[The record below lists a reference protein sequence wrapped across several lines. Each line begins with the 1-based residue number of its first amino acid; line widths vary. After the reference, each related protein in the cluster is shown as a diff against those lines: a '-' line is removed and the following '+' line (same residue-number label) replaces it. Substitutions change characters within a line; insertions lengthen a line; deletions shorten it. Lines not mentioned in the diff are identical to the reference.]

1 MKSFFLLLSLTW
13 LGTSFAQG
21 PEHFLFTSNSSI
33 RITDPICKKMAEE
46 TKTEIQEQIKRL
58 NKKQKS
64 GDINLKKMQLEQQS
78 YFEAIQTIGNDPEIN
93 FAPYSL
99 ADVVIKTY
107 RQTIEDPIY
116 LSLQKVTLKAIGAA
130 TLEISIND
138 IQVSSS
144 ESAMDVV
151 VKSLRNPGTPAQ
163 TIHFSCPTGRLLLD
177 NGDSGRLAWL
187 SFWGEFFQEVKA
199 MEQLE
204 KVIMQ
209 VDPTLVSADE
219 RDRQTDELLS
229 KLGLTTKEYL
239 SKGTEQARKLLKDIP
254 YHIPFNQIIGVLIS
268 KDEQKI
274 SLLSGASEREIQYDE
289 ELEEEISYLELTS
302 IKWNFEKKDGH
313 WHIYYSNDYT
323 TDSLSAIRSF
333 YKAGIGSDKRFLE
346 ENWVNKNEAENLS
359 ELFYHIELVHEV
371 ASVET
376 ETLVR
381 SEIQPKLTKLF
392 SEENSP
398 YEYFCQRISQ
408 QTTANWDEQYTEK
421 FIFKDVLIS
430 NPEKTAFIFPVILNV
445 KGDQNDLEYYSPNE
459 EFKFYVLLKNTDG
472 SYRMYD
478 WYYFKPLSYWSNYSL
493 LRCAETHLKHIS
505 NFTEDQEIIN
515 DPKFWDN
522 YIFKRGNRG
531 FEYLMPVVMSNE
543 SIVISKSEFDA
554 QVQDCID
561 ILSEYDVVDLY
572 EHQLK
577 QIIRCINTI
586 QKGSLSGAQ
595 NLKLITLS
603 QELHFQKRLNKIQ
616 KADGNYYPALNVEL
630 GIPFKESSYYQI
642 R

>member
-21 PEHFLFTSNSSI
+21 PEHFLVTSNSSI
-33 RITDPICKKMAEE
+33 RITDPICQKMVEE
-46 TKTEIQEQIKRL
+46 SKTEIQEEIKRL

-64 GDINLKKMQLEQQS
+64 GDINLKKMRLEQQS
-78 YFEAIQTIGNDPEIN
+78 YFEAIQTIGKDPENN

-99 ADVVIKTY
+99 ADAVIRTY
-107 RQTIEDPIY
+107 RQAIEDPIY
-116 LSLQKVTLKAIGAA
+116 LSLQKVTLKELGAV
-130 TLEISIND
+130 TLEISINN

-144 ESAMDVV
+144 ESSMDIV
-151 VKSLRNPGTPAQ
+151 VKSLKNPGAPAQ
-163 TIHFSCPTGRLLLD
+163 TIHFSCPTGRLLID

-187 SFWGEFFQEVKA
+187 NFWSEFFKEVKA

-204 KVIMQ
+204 KVILQ

-219 RDRQTDELLS
+219 RDRQTDALLS
-229 KLGLTTKEYL
+229 KLGFTTKEYL
-239 SKGTEQARKLLKDIP
+239 SKGTEQARNILKDIP
-254 YHIPFNQIIGVLIS
+254 YHIPFDQVIGVLIS

-274 SLLSGASEREIQYDE
+274 SLLSGTSEREVQYDE

-302 IKWNFEKKDGH
+302 IKWNVEKKNGH
-313 WHIYYSNDYT
+313 WHIYYSNDYN
-323 TDSLSAIRSF
+323 TDSLTAIRSF
-333 YKAGIGSDKRFLE
+333 YNTGIGSDKRFME

-359 ELFYHIELVHEV
+359 ELFYHIELVHEP
-371 ASVET
+371 ASVDT

-381 SEIQPKLTKLF
+381 TVIEPKLKTLF
-392 SEENSP
+392 NEENSP

-408 QTTANWDEQYTEK
+408 QTTAYWDEQYTEK

-445 KGDQNDLEYYSPNE
+445 KGDQNDLEYFYSNE
-459 EFKFYVLLKNTDG
+459 EFKFFVLLKNTDG
-472 SYRMYD
+472 SYTLYD
-478 WYYFKPLSYWSNYSL
+478 WYYFKPLLYWSNYSL
-493 LRCAETHLKHIS
+493 LRCAETHLNHIS

-515 DPKFWDN
+515 DPAFWDN

-531 FEYLMPVVMSNE
+531 FDYLTEVVSADE
-543 SIVISKSEFDA
+543 SISVTKSEFDG

-561 ILSEYDVVDLY
+561 ILLEYDVVDLY

-577 QIIRCINTI
+577 QILRCINTI
-586 QKGSLSGAQ
+586 QKDKLTGIQ
-595 NLKLITLS
+595 YTKLITLS
-603 QELHFQKRLNKIQ
+603 QELHFQKRLNKVQ
-616 KADGNYYPALNVEL
+616 KSEKNYYPQLNLEY
-630 GIPFKESSYYQI
+630 GAPMTERSYYQI

>member
-13 LGTSFAQG
+13 LGTIFAQG

-33 RITDPICKKMAEE
+33 RITDPICQKMAEE
-46 TKTEIQEQIKRL
+46 SKTEIQEEIKRL
-58 NKKQKS
+58 NKRQKS
-64 GDINLKKMQLEQQS
+64 DDFYLKNMRLEQQS
-78 YFEAIQTIGNDPEIN
+78 YFEAIQAFGKDPEIN

-99 ADVVIKTY
+99 ADAVIRTY
-107 RQTIEDPIY
+107 LQSIEEPIY
-116 LSLQKVTLKAIGAA
+116 LSLQKVTLKALGAA

-151 VKSLRNPGTPAQ
+151 VKSLRNPGAPAQ
-163 TIHFSCPTGRLLLD
+163 TIHFSCPTGRLLIE

-187 SFWGEFFQEVKA
+187 SFWSEFFKEVKA

-219 RDRQTDELLS
+219 RDRQADELLS

-239 SKGTEQARKLLKDIP
+239 SKGTEQARNILKDIP
-254 YHIPFNQIIGVLIS
+254 YHIPFNQVIGVLIS

-274 SLLSGASEREIQYDE
+274 SLLSGASERELQYDE

-313 WHIYYSNDYT
+313 WHIYYSNDYNS
-323 TDSLSAIRSF
+323 DSLSVIRSF
-333 YKAGIGSDKRFLE
+333 YNAGIGSDKRFIE

-359 ELFYHIELVHEV
+359 ELFYHIELVHEP

-381 SEIQPKLTKLF
+381 TVIEPKLRTLF
-392 SEENSP
+392 NEENSP

-408 QTTANWDEQYTEK
+408 ETTGNWDEQYIEK

-430 NPEKTAFIFPVILNV
+430 NPEKTAFIFPVILNA
-445 KGDQNDLEYYSPNE
+445 KDDQNDPEYYSPNE
-459 EFKFYVLLKNTDG
+459 EFKFYVLLRNANGT
-472 SYRMYD
+472 YTMYD

-515 DPKFWDN
+515 DPAFWDN
-522 YIFKRGNRG
+522 YIFKKSNRG
-531 FEYLMPVVMSNE
+531 FDYLTEIVSANE
-543 SIVISKSEFDA
+543 SISITKSEFDG

-561 ILSEYDVVDLY
+561 ILLEYDVVDLY

-586 QKGSLSGAQ
+586 EKDKLTGVQ
-595 NLKLITLS
+595 NTKLITLC
-603 QELHFQKRLNKIQ
+603 QELHFLKRLNKVQ
-616 KADGNYYPALNVEL
+616 KSEKNYYPQLNLEY
-630 GIPFKESSYYQI
+630 GAPMTERSYYRI

>member
-21 PEHFLFTSNSSI
+21 PEHFLVTSNSSI
-33 RITDPICKKMAEE
+33 RITDPICQKMVEE
-46 TKTEIQEQIKRL
+46 SKTEIQEEIKRL

-64 GDINLKKMQLEQQS
+64 GDINLKKMRLEQQS
-78 YFEAIQTIGNDPEIN
+78 YFEAIQTIGKDPENN

-99 ADVVIKTY
+99 ADAVIRTY
-107 RQTIEDPIY
+107 RQAIEDPIY
-116 LSLQKVTLKAIGAA
+116 LSLQKVTLKELGAV
-130 TLEISIND
+130 TLEISINN

-144 ESAMDVV
+144 ESSMDIV
-151 VKSLRNPGTPAQ
+151 VKSLKNPGAPAQ
-163 TIHFSCPTGRLLLD
+163 TIHFSCPTGRLLID

-187 SFWGEFFQEVKA
+187 NFWSEFFKEVKA

-204 KVIMQ
+204 KVILQ

-219 RDRQTDELLS
+219 RDRQTDALLS
-229 KLGLTTKEYL
+229 KLGFTTEEYL
-239 SKGTEQARKLLKDIP
+239 SKGTEQARNILKDIP
-254 YHIPFNQIIGVLIS
+254 YHIPFDQVIGVLIS

-274 SLLSGASEREIQYDE
+274 SLLSGTSEREVQYDE

-302 IKWNFEKKDGH
+302 IKWNVEKKNGH
-313 WHIYYSNDYT
+313 WHIYYSNDYN
-323 TDSLSAIRSF
+323 TDSLTAIRSF
-333 YKAGIGSDKRFLE
+333 YNAGIGSDKRFME

-359 ELFYHIELVHEV
+359 ELFYHIELVHEP

-381 SEIQPKLTKLF
+381 TVIEPKLKTLF
-392 SEENSP
+392 NEENSP

-408 QTTANWDEQYTEK
+408 QTTAYWDEQYTEK

-445 KGDQNDLEYYSPNE
+445 KGDQNDLEYFYSNE
-459 EFKFYVLLKNTDG
+459 EFKFFVLLKNTDG
-472 SYRMYD
+472 SYTLYD
-478 WYYFKPLSYWSNYSL
+478 WYYFKPLLYWSNYSL
-493 LRCAETHLKHIS
+493 LRCAETHLNHIS

-515 DPKFWDN
+515 DPAFWDN

-531 FEYLMPVVMSNE
+531 FDYLTEVVSADE
-543 SIVISKSEFDA
+543 SISVTKSEFDG

-561 ILSEYDVVDLY
+561 ILLEYDVVDLY

-577 QIIRCINTI
+577 QILRCINTI
-586 QKGSLSGAQ
+586 QKDKLTGIQ
-595 NLKLITLS
+595 YTKLITLS
-603 QELHFQKRLNKIQ
+603 QELHFQKRLNKVQ
-616 KADGNYYPALNVEL
+616 KSEKNYYPQLNLEY
-630 GIPFKESSYYQI
+630 GAPMTERSYYQI

>member
-13 LGTSFAQG
+13 IGTSFAQA

-33 RITDPICKKMAEE
+33 RITDPICKKMVEE

-58 NKKQKS
+58 NKRQKS
-64 GDINLKKMQLEQQS
+64 DDFYVKDMRLEQQS
-78 YFEAIQTIGNDPEIN
+78 YFEAIQTIGKDPEIN

-99 ADVVIKTY
+99 ADAVIRTY
-107 RQTIEDPIY
+107 QKTIEDPIY
-116 LSLQKVTLKAIGAA
+116 LSLQKVTLKELGAV
-130 TLEISIND
+130 TLEISINN

-163 TIHFSCPTGRLLLD
+163 TIHFSCPSGRLLID

-187 SFWGEFFQEVKA
+187 SFWSEFFKEVKA

-219 RDRQTDELLS
+219 RDRQTDALLS

-254 YHIPFNQIIGVLIS
+254 YHIPFDQVIGVLIS

-274 SLLSGASEREIQYDE
+274 SLLSGTSEREVQYDE

-302 IKWNFEKKDGH
+302 IKWNFEKKNGH
-313 WHIYYSNDYT
+313 WHIYYSNDYN
-323 TDSLSAIRSF
+323 TDSLTAIRSF
-333 YKAGIGSDKRFLE
+333 YNAGIGSDKRFME

-359 ELFYHIELVHEV
+359 ELFYHIELVHEP

-381 SEIQPKLTKLF
+381 TVIEPKLTTLF
-392 SEENSP
+392 NEENSP

-408 QTTANWDEQYTEK
+408 QTTAYWDEQYTEK

-430 NPEKTAFIFPVILNV
+430 NPEKTAFIFPVILNL

-515 DPKFWDN
+515 DPAFWDN
-522 YIFKRGNRG
+522 YIFKRSNRG
-531 FEYLMPVVMSNE
+531 FDYLTEVVSADE
-543 SIVISKSEFDA
+543 SISVTKSEFDG

-561 ILSEYDVVDLY
+561 ILLEYDVVDLY

-577 QIIRCINTI
+577 QILRCINTI
-586 QKGSLSGAQ
+586 QKDKLTGIQ
-595 NLKLITLS
+595 YTKLITLS
-603 QELHFQKRLNKIQ
+603 QELHFQKRLNKVQ
-616 KADGNYYPALNVEL
+616 KSEKNYYPQLNLEY
-630 GIPFKESSYYQI
+630 GAPMTERSYYQI